1 VTWLG
6 FFCMHSCVEE
16 FRRENRGLRDYVR
29 SLDCSPFG
37 ESVAP
42 SGANGLDL
50 CRAVLQGEFSRLVSA
65 SWFDDGGSPL
75 SRENGLS
82 ASAFQVKGVRNA
94 SAEPRGML
102 NWDACDVILD
112 VSRLHS
118 RREEEVVRR
127 FGVGWT
133 VLSAPWGLHGESLL
147 LSRVIAGTFG
157 FQLCRRVSGDRR
169 TLRLTSG
176 RERPSDLYH
185 LGRVWTRPSGL
196 GTARQSSICIEMYGA

>member
-1 VTWLG
+1 
-6 FFCMHSCVEE
+6 MHSCVEE

-50 CRAVLQGEFSRLVSA
+50 CRAVLQREFLQLVSA
-65 SWFDDGGSPL
+65 GWFDDRGSPL
-75 SRENGLS
+75 LRENGLN

-118 RREEEVVRR
+118 RREGEVAWR
-127 FGVGWT
+127 FGVG
-133 VLSAPWGLHGESLL
+133 
-147 LSRVIAGTFG
+147 
-157 FQLCRRVSGDRR
+157 R
-169 TLRLTSG
+169 TSFIS
-176 RERPSDLYH
+176 P
-185 LGRVWTRPSGL
+185 
-196 GTARQSSICIEMYGA
+196 